1 MSWTRIFVHLIFSTK
16 DRTAYL
22 NTPELRRRTFTH
34 IKQNATLKNIW
45 LDCVNGYADHAH
57 CLLALGKSQS
67 IGELAHLI
75 KGESSFWINRN
86 HLISGKF
93 KWQDDYWA
101 ISVSEQQVES
111 LRDYIY
117 HQEGHHQSV
126 NFADEIQEI
135 IRSCDGLHGA
145 KAP

>member
-1 MSWTRIFVHLIFSTK
+1 
-16 DRTAYL
+16 
-22 NTPELRRRTFTH
+22 
-34 IKQNATLKNIW
+34 
-45 LDCVNGYADHAH
+45 
-57 CLLALGKSQS
+57 LGKSQS

-75 KGESSFWINRN
+75 KGESSFWINRK

-101 ISVSEQQVES
+101 ISMSEQQVES

-135 IRSCDGLHGA
+135 IRSCEGLHGA